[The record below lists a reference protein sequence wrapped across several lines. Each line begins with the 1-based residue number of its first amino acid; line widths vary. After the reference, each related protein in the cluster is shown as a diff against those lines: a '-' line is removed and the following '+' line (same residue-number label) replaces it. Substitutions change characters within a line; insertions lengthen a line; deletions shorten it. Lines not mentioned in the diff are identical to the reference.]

1 MNPIEF
7 IHSLPAAIRIIVILL
22 LAVLS
27 HFIVKGIRRLSQWL
41 LTAKI
46 KTDVSTNEILT
57 HQYPKFATITTILV
71 SAITFIIYFFAIGLI
86 LKELKIPL
94 TTYLASA
101 SVIGLAIGFGLQ
113 GFVQDVVIGLTLIFT
128 DALNIGDMVELSGQ
142 MGKVESIGLR
152 FTTLVNL
159 QGQEIYIPNRNIGMI
174 GRFRRGVIRAYVDIQ
189 LPEQIDEEKVVE
201 EVQTIAKGMYQQHK
215 SIILSQ
221 PELFGIKEAKPA
233 QWRYLRLKFRIW
245 PGQGALIETA
255 FKQRVI
261 AAMKQIYPEYA
272 DWMVIVTYRVE

>member
-46 KTDVSTNEILT
+46 KTDVSTKEILT
-57 HQYPKFATITTILV
+57 RQYPKFATITTILV

>member
-46 KTDVSTNEILT
+46 KTDVSTKEILT

>member
-7 IHSLPAAIRIIVILL
+7 INSLPAAIRIIVILL

-27 HFIVKGIRRLSQWL
+27 HFVVQGIRRLSQWL

-46 KTDVSTNEILT
+46 KTDVSTKEILT

-71 SAITFIIYFFAIGLI
+71 SAITFIIYFLAIGLI
-86 LKELKIPL
+86 LKEFKISL

-101 SVIGLAIGFGLQ
+101 SIIGLAIGFGLQ
-113 GFVQDVVIGLTLIFT
+113 GFVQDVVIGLTLIFS

-142 MGKVESIGLR
+142 VGKVESIGLR

-174 GRFRRGVIRAYVDIQ
+174 GRFRRGMIRAYVDIQ

-245 PGQGALIETA
+245 PGQGTLIETA